1 MPKMRPYHPSMD
13 FVARRAFTFGA
24 YRYEAG
30 DPFPKSPDGQGGWQR
45 AGKAVQRAIPER
57 TLRQLHDQFKI
68 DAVAADEADADAQS
82 PEAPVEPQ
90 EPAVDAPEN
99 AGQADVAEAQDDG
112 STANSEPADR
122 DPLDRDGLDG
132 PGGALP
138 GNQTSDSAKVTTL
151 PVEAKHKGFGKW
163 SVIDAKGEVIKAD
176 MARADAEAMAADLNA
191 KG

>member
-1 MPKMRPYHPSMD
+1 M
-13 FVARRAFTFGA
+13 
-24 YRYEAG
+24 
-30 DPFPKSPDGQGGWQR
+30 
-45 AGKAVQRAIPER
+45 QRAIPER

-68 DAVAADEADADAQS
+68 DAVAPDEADADAQS
-82 PEAPVEPQ
+82 PEAPVEPP
-90 EPAVDAPEN
+90 EPAVDAQTD

-163 SVIDAKGEVIKAD
+163 AVIDAKGEVIKAD